1 MSLYRVNSLLCELA
15 ALSPFS
21 HADVRAAYPQGH
33 RRTRIAIL
41 RDLFDVSAVEAPFL
55 CQIILKDLRPLLYPL
70 ASTHYTA
77 ALRDYN
83 SNAVSMLT
91 KEQAMQIWDPTGR
104 MLRAYKLSSSLEGAA
119 EAFEAGSLDT
129 LPLVGIPIQVL
140 MLSPSNTRL
149 THQAC
154 VTTCR
159 SLNASKVRAARTH
172 FNSSNTRRRSGP
184 RLNTT
189 ASARK
194 ST

>member
-1 MSLYRVNSLLCELA
+1 MSLYRINSLLCELA

-21 HADVRAAYPQGH
+21 HADIRAACPKDH

-41 RDLFDVSAVEAPFL
+41 RDLFNVSAIEASFL

-77 ALRDYN
+77 ALKEYK

-104 MLRAYKLSSSLEGAA
+104 MLRAYKMSSSLEGAA
-119 EAFEAGSLDT
+119 EAFEAGSVDV

-140 MLSPSNTRL
+140 MSSSLDTR
-149 THQAC
+149 
-154 VTTCR
+154 VTYP
-159 SLNASKVRAARTH
+159 ARM
-172 FNSSNTRRRSGP
+172 
-184 RLNTT
+184 
-189 ASARK
+189 
-194 ST
+194 